1 MLKSF
6 FGSKESAVYAWV
18 MLAFLLV
25 ITWYNVQILVA
36 YNLWNKEFYDA
47 IQTLIYTNGYICHMA
62 DTEIYIPLA

>member
-6 FGSKESAVYAWV
+6 FGTKESAVYAWV

-36 YNLWNKEFYDA
+36 YNLWNKEFYDS
-47 IQTLIYTNGYICHMA
+47 IQTLQYVQYCLSMTQRLRHV
-62 DTEIYIPLA
+62 